1 MRQRSAFWPL
11 KGFSQLR
18 PLALLVILFTAFV
31 VQLQAYN
38 VADEKRP
45 RLVVRIVVEQMR
57 YEMLLRYWDRL
68 GADGFRKLMDE
79 GVVCR
84 NARTGY
90 ARPDRS
96 SGFATIATGSHPS
109 MHGIVADQW
118 YDRLSSQVNQAAGH
132 SLYHGVGGKQDN
144 GHFSPENLMTST
156 TGDEM
161 KLLDGRSKVFSLGL
175 HPVSAVLGAGKISD
189 GAFWMDDPSANWMT
203 NTYYMDSLPQWLN
216 DFNDKNLEDIYMDRK
231 WERLLPDSAYQASTC
246 DDDDSEEGFLLL
258 YSNEFPYNLKT
269 LKSKSHSYKY
279 LKYTPF
285 GNTYTRDFALS
296 LIANEHLGDDEHTD
310 LINIAFSASAYVNE
324 LFGPRSME
332 MEDLFLR
339 LDKDIAHLLTFLE
352 EHFSRDEVLVVM
364 TSDRGA
370 GDSYAFRK
378 DQGLSSG
385 EFDPRQGLTLLKS
398 YLNVV
403 YEPGDWVSSYSN
415 NQVYLNHGLVD
426 QYGYDIVDFQETVA
440 RFMVKKSGV
449 SYAVKASTLQ
459 NSTYA
464 EGMMKI
470 IQNNFHPARSGD
482 VFLVLAPGI
491 VEKPRRSGSM
501 YSYDTH
507 IPMIWWGNG
516 FSKGTI
522 NSKVNLRDVA
532 PTISYLLNTP
542 YPEASFGKPIIPLI
556 EKDRTGF

>member
-1 MRQRSAFWPL
+1 MRKRSYIL
-11 KGFSQLR
+11 LSRVLGRIR
-18 PLALLVILFTAFV
+18 PLALLVVLLTVSAG
-31 VQLQAYN
+31 QLQGYPLQ
-38 VADEKRP
+38 DEKRP
-45 RLVVRIVVEQMR
+45 RLVVRVVVEQMR
-57 YEMLLRYWDRL
+57 YEMLLRYWDHF
-68 GADGFRKLMDE
+68 GADGFRKLVDE

-84 NARTGY
+84 DARIGY

-96 SGFATIATGSHPS
+96 SGFATIATGSYPS

-118 YDRLSSQVNQAAGH
+118 YERLSLQLKQAAGH
-132 SLYHGVGGKQDN
+132 SSYHGVGGKQEY

-156 TGDEM
+156 TSDEM
-161 KLLDGRSKVFSLGL
+161 KLMDVHSKVFSLAL
-175 HPVSAVLGAGKISD
+175 HPVSAVLGAGKMSD
-189 GAFWMDDPSANWMT
+189 GAFWMDDHSANWMS
-203 NTYYMDSLPQWLN
+203 NTYYMDSLPPWLN
-216 DFNDKNLEDIYMDRK
+216 DFNAKNLEDIYMDRK
-231 WERLLPDSAYQASTC
+231 WERLLPDTAYHALTS

-258 YSNEFPYNLKT
+258 YSNQFPYDLQT
-269 LKSKSHSYKY
+269 LKRKSLGYKY

-296 LIANEHLGDDEHTD
+296 LIENEHLGEDAHTD

-332 MEDLFLR
+332 MEDLYLR
-339 LDKDIAHLLTFLE
+339 LDKEIAHLLSFLE
-352 EHFSRDEVLVVM
+352 ERFSRDEVLVVM

-378 DQGLSSG
+378 NQGLSSS
-385 EFDPRQGLTLLKS
+385 EFDPRKGLTLLKS

-403 YEPGDWVSSYSN
+403 YEPADWVSSYSN
-415 NQVYLNHGLVD
+415 NQIYLNHGLVD
-426 QYGYDIVDFQETVA
+426 QNGYDISDFQETVA

-449 SYAVKASTLQ
+449 SYAVKASTIQ
-459 NSTYA
+459 NSSCS
-464 EGMMKI
+464 EGMMKMLR
-470 IQNNFHPARSGD
+470 NNFHPARSGD

-491 VEKPRRSGSM
+491 VEKPRMSGTI

-516 FSKGTI
+516 FSPGTI
-522 NSKVNLRDVA
+522 NKQVHLSNVA
-532 PTISYLLNTP
+532 PTISYLLNIP

-556 EKDRTGF
+556 ERERTGF